1 VDNLLDDQK
10 VASRL
15 TREKNRRYFC
25 GEDKT
30 ELTQK
35 AARQYD
41 QPHCTTN

>member
-1 VDNLLDDQK
+1 
-10 VASRL
+10 L